1 MKPVLPCSTYST
13 REGTLDTMTGLENV
27 YARGT
32 TPLTDDWKVLLYGKT
47 RNDDLLTMS
56 RISGFVMYLPIIVTY
71 P

>member
-1 MKPVLPCSTYST
+1 
-13 REGTLDTMTGLENV
+13 MTGLENV